1 MTKRIILVLVVL
13 LLVAVFSLLRPTQ
26 ADIVIQDSWEELAPM
41 HQARLSLGVIAVD
54 GKIYAIGGTAPS
66 GYSSV
71 LNTNE
76 QYDPATNTW
85 VYKAS
90 MPTARASFAVAAY
103 EKKIYCFGGIIGMR
117 SADDLI
123 KGFYTTNDSNVV
135 EEYDITT
142 DTWAV
147 KTHMPKG
154 GGGHMSAQEI
164 NGKIYVID
172 SPYVHVYDP
181 INDTWAERDNLPL
194 QRYSAVI
201 DSKIIATNSQDVWNA
216 SSPYFGDTVQ
226 QVMVY
231 DPKSNNITHGS
242 DNINAI
248 VAGSVG
254 ATSGIY
260 APKRVYIMG
269 VKVNTS
275 PDISESQAYDP
286 ITDSWTVA
294 KTMPTTRIEFGI
306 AVINDTIYA
315 VGGLLL
321 SYTYDSTGK
330 YVTRADASP
339 TNINEQYTPI
349 GYGTIQP
356 QISLLLPQFEVYNSS
371 TISLDFSVDKPCI
384 ELSYSLDGKDNITI
398 AGNTTITGLDNGNHT
413 LTIYAKDSFG
423 NFGNQTISFTI
434 ESPQTAFFGNP
445 IIIVAIAV
453 PIVIV
458 FLIGG
463 LLLFRRHRKTSNLK
477 Q

>member
-1 MTKRIILVLVVL
+1 MSKS
-13 LLVAVFSLLRPTQ
+13 LVAILIALVCTSSLAIAVSPSYGNVT
-26 ADIVIQDSWEELAPM
+26 DNSWKELAPM

-54 GKIYAIGGTAPS
+54 GKIYAIGGTAAS
-66 GYSSV
+66 SYSSV

-135 EEYDITT
+135 EEYDITS

-154 GGGHMSAQEI
+154 GGGYMSAQEI

-194 QRYSAVI
+194 QRYSVVI
-201 DSKIIATNSQDVWNA
+201 DGKIIATNSQDVWNA

-275 PDISESQAYDP
+275 PDIPESQAYDP

-294 KTMPTTRIEFGI
+294 KTMPTTRVEFGV
-306 AVINDTIYA
+306 AVINDTLYA

-356 QISLLLPQFEVYNSS
+356 QISLLLPEFEVYNSS
-371 TISLDFSVDKPCI
+371 TISLDFSVDKPFI
-384 ELSYSLDGKDNITI
+384 ELSYSLDGKDNSTI
-398 AGNTTITGLDNGNHT
+398 AGNTTITGLVNGNHT
-413 LTIYAKDSFG
+413 LTIYAKDGFG
-423 NFGNQTISFTI
+423 NIGNQTVNFTI
-434 ESPQTAFFGNP
+434 NNPQTGILGSP
-445 IIIVAIAV
+445 VTIVIIAILVAIV
-453 PIVIV
+453 CLIV
-458 FLIGG
+458 G
-463 LLLFRRHRKTSNLK
+463 LLLYRRRRKTSKLK
-477 Q
+477 